1 MGSGSALPSAPC
13 ASKEDGG
20 FDGMLKA
27 YDAGSGDVLWSF
39 NTNDEFPAIAGGVAR
54 AEARGDLPPRPMVGG
69 SPAEEGGQRTLS
81 QREKMAVMGVAI
93 SISSEE
99 EEGEV
104 SGSEDGEVQ
113 VVNVKRSRLR

>member
-1 MGSGSALPSAPC
+1 
-13 ASKEDGG
+13 
-20 FDGMLKA
+20 
-27 YDAGSGDVLWSF
+27 
-39 NTNDEFPAIAGGVAR
+39 
-54 AEARGDLPPRPMVGG
+54 
-69 SPAEEGGQRTLS
+69 
-81 QREKMAVMGVAI
+81 MGVAI

>member
-1 MGSGSALPSAPC
+1 
-13 ASKEDGG
+13 
-20 FDGMLKA
+20 
-27 YDAGSGDVLWSF
+27 
-39 NTNDEFPAIAGGVAR
+39 
-54 AEARGDLPPRPMVGG
+54 MVGG